1 MRGPSRLR
9 WQESERA
16 FAASFHMNQ
25 RPRAQA
31 AFTPTSP
38 GFGQHARTDRI
49 RCTAMHEHILIV
61 DDEPHLAFL
70 LADVLANAGYDAHTL
85 DNGRDALE
93 AAHRN
98 PPDLMLL
105 DVQMPGLDGFEVAAQ
120 LKADPATAAIPI
132 IMLSAMGGRGARVIG
147 LESGAE
153 EYLAK
158 PFDQAELLARVR
170 NLLRLRESAMEAG
183 RHAH

>member
-1 MRGPSRLR
+1 
-9 WQESERA
+9 
-16 FAASFHMNQ
+16 
-25 RPRAQA
+25 
-31 AFTPTSP
+31 
-38 GFGQHARTDRI
+38 
-49 RCTAMHEHILIV
+49 MHENILIV
-61 DDEPHLAFL
+61 DDEPHLAFM
-70 LADVLANAGYDAHTL
+70 LADVLAEAGYDAHTI

-93 AAHRN
+93 AAQRD

-132 IMLSAMGGRGARVIG
+132 IVLSAMEGRGARVIG

-158 PFDQAELLARVR
+158 PFDPAELLARVR

-183 RHAH
+183 RHEH